1 MAPSSHDRHTARFQV
16 LRWQSA
22 IHNLPPPLIDSAAL
36 TLQVA
41 LAATVIVGIA
51 GTVLGRWLAR
61 GKGVWRDLVDLVVM
75 LPLLLPPTVLGW
87 YLTRV
92 FGRTRPVGA
101 VLEGVGL
108 GVMFSWRGA
117 VLASAV
123 VALPMMTRA
132 ARTAF
137 ESIDHTLEEAA
148 ALDGAT
154 GLRRWRLLLLPLA
167 ARGLAGGAALAFAR
181 AAGEFGATLMLGGNI
196 PGSTQTLSLALY
208 DAFNRGDDAAAGTIA
223 LLLVA
228 ISAAVMLVTLRSVA
242 GKW

>member
-1 MAPSSHDRHTARFQV
+1 MLDSSALF
-16 LRWQSA
+16 
-22 IHNLPPPLIDSAAL
+22 L

-41 LAATVIVGIA
+41 LVATVMVAVVG
-51 GTVLGRWLAR
+51 TLLGRWLAR
-61 GKGVWRDLVDLVVM
+61 RSGVWRDVVDLVVM

-87 YLTRV
+87 YLTRL

-101 VLEGVGL
+101 LLEEIGL

-123 VALPMMTRA
+123 VALPMMVRA

-137 ESIDHTLEEAA
+137 ESIDRTLEEAA
-148 ALDGAT
+148 AIDGAV
-154 GLRRWRLLLLPLA
+154 GFQQWRKLLLPLA

-196 PGSTQTLSLALY
+196 PGQTQTLSLALY
-208 DAFNRGDDAAAGTIA
+208 DAFNRGDDVAAHTLA

-228 ISAAVMLVTLRSVA
+228 VSALVMLATLRSVA
-242 GKW
+242 RAR